1 MTDTSFH
8 KSSYDEKQMYIIT
21 GGAGFIGSNM
31 VKALNGRGISDILVV
46 DDLKQGEK
54 FRNIA
59 DCDIADYQDRLDF
72 LDRLRTGWQ
81 PETKIEALIH
91 EGACSATTEWDG
103 KFIMANNYE
112 YPKVLLHWCQSR
124 SIPFIYASSA
134 SVYGMGPVFK
144 EERIHERPLNM
155 YAFSKFQFDQ
165 YVRRCWSSLTSQVV
179 GLRYFNVYGPRE
191 QHKGAMASV
200 AFHLHK
206 QLLTDGRTR
215 LFVGTDGYGNGE
227 QLRDFIHVDDTVAV
241 KLWLL
246 DNPAVSGIF
255 NVGTGRAQSFNEVAQ
270 AVIAHHEQG
279 TIEYIPFPEH
289 LKGCYQSYTQADIS
303 ALRQAGYHADFLPVE
318 AGVSRYLTWLAKHPG

>member
-1 MTDTSFH
+1 
-8 KSSYDEKQMYIIT
+8 MYIIT

-31 VKALNGRGISDILVV
+31 VKALNGRGITDILVV
-46 DDLKQGEK
+46 DDLKEGKK
-54 FRNIA
+54 FLNLA
-59 DCDIADYQDRLDF
+59 DCDIADYLDRLDF
-72 LDRLRTGWQ
+72 LDRLRAGWQ
-81 PETKIEALIH
+81 PEAKVKALIH

-103 KFIMANNYE
+103 EFIMANNYE
-112 YPKVLLHWCQSR
+112 YSKTLLHWCQDHAV
-124 SIPFIYASSA
+124 PFIYASSA

-144 EERIHERPLNM
+144 EERRYERPLNM

-191 QHKGAMASV
+191 QHKGTMASV

-206 QLLTDGRTR
+206 QLLTDGRAR
-215 LFVGTDGYGNGE
+215 LFAGMDGYGNGE

-270 AVIAHHEQG
+270 AVIAHHGKGE
-279 TIEYIPFPEH
+279 IEYIPFPEH
-289 LKGCYQSYTQADIS
+289 LKGCYQNYTQADIS
-303 ALRQAGYHADFLPVE
+303 ALRQAGYDADFLPVE
-318 AGVSRYLTWLAKHPG
+318 AGVSRYLSGLARQPS